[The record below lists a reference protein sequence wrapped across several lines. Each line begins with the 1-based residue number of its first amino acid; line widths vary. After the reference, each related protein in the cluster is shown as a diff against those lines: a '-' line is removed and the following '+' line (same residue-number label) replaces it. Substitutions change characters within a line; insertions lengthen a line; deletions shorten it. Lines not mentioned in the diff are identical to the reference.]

1 MSRLIEK
8 LINARKT
15 EVRSMGFALSKP
27 SGEKPRMLLI
37 AGIAAGNPDKVS
49 GALDAVDA
57 ALIEVEKA
65 GDLKAVKKLCQAR
78 DGLPAGGWLKVE
90 NNDILQ
96 DLSEVSC
103 DFTVFPAASPV
114 AITENEKMG
123 RVLELD
129 PTIGEG
135 LLRTVNDLPLD
146 AVLVSGK
153 GKENRLTLDHLMFI
167 RRLAYI
173 ISKPIL
179 VSIPDSL
186 SAADLQSLW
195 DMGVSGVFVEAVT
208 EESAEK
214 LKAMRLAIEKLTPPS
229 ARKKEKMTAILPQM
243 QAEAPA
249 PHEDE
254 DDGEE
259 EDE

>member
-8 LINARKT
+8 LTNARKM
-15 EVRSMGFALSKP
+15 EARSLGFAVNKP
-27 SGEKPRMLLI
+27 AAEKNRMQLV

-49 GALDAVDA
+49 TALNSVDA
-57 ALIEVEKA
+57 ALIEVEKG
-65 GDLKAVKKLCQAR
+65 GDLKAVKKLCQAK

-90 NNDILQ
+90 NNEILQ

-114 AITENEKMG
+114 AITENEKVG
-123 RVLELD
+123 RVMELD
-129 PTIGEG
+129 ATIGEG

-153 GKENRLTLDHLMFI
+153 GKENRLTLDRLMFI

-179 VSIPDSL
+179 VSIPDTL
-186 SAADLQSLW
+186 SASELQSLW

-214 LKAMRLAIEKLTPPS
+214 LGALRQAIEKLTPPS
-229 ARKKEKMTAILPQM
+229 ARKKEKMTAILP
-243 QAEAPA
+243 P
-249 PHEDE
+249 
-254 DDGEE
+254 GESGSPGP
-259 EDE
+259 